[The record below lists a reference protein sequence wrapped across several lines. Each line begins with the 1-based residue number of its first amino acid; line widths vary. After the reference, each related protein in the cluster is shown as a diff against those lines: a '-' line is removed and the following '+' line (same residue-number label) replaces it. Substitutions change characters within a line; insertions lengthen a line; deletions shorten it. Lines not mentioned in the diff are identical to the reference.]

1 MGEALSRLAIDGVF
15 IVAAG
20 VLVFGG
26 KQFRPSENCLMD
38 SRQVSYP
45 V

>member
-26 KQFRPSENCLMD
+26 KQMFVHRWAPLH
-38 SRQVSYP
+38 
-45 V
+45 